1 MTAIFS
7 VLAVL
12 ASALWY
18 YRTAESR
25 GQPAMA
31 WAIAGAILYYGG
43 FLFWMHV
50 VLKALMAG
58 HFQTHSFW
66 IGIGMDV
73 SSILFGAAC
82 MAAFRTFV
90 LARKSGSA
98 G

>member
-31 WAIAGAILYYGG
+31 WAIAGAMLYYGG

-58 HFQTHSFW
+58 YFQTHSFW

-82 MAAFRTFV
+82 MATFRTFV
-90 LARKSGSA
+90 LARKSGPA